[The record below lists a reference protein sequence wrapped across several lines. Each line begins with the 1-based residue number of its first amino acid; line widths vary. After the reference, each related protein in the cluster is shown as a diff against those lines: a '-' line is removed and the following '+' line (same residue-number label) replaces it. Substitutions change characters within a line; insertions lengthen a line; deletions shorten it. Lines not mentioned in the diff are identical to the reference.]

1 MIHNDVLR
9 SVRYMLDISD
19 NKMVE
24 IIKLGGMEVTK
35 DDLLTYL
42 KKDEEEGF
50 VFCPDEVMAHF
61 LDGLVIFKRGKD
73 ESRPPQPIETP
84 VTNNIILK
92 KLRVAF
98 ELRDDDIQAL
108 LQAVDLPMTKAEL
121 GALFRAPGHKHF
133 RECGDQILRNFLR
146 GLTLR
151 ERGKSD

>member
-61 LDGLVIFKRGKD
+61 LDGLVI
-73 ESRPPQPIETP
+73 
-84 VTNNIILK
+84 
-92 KLRVAF
+92 
-98 ELRDDDIQAL
+98 
-108 LQAVDLPMTKAEL
+108 
-121 GALFRAPGHKHF
+121 
-133 RECGDQILRNFLR
+133 
-146 GLTLR
+146 
-151 ERGKSD
+151 